1 MSNQLFKSFVNSK
14 KKPQK
19 NSCDYDNYIQRCNDL
34 IADDSKMTVSF
45 LINDFELVQ
54 PFHHMIS
61 KENGDIDTFSYGD
74 MVAQN
79 KRRSDPINLIKQF
92 GLRYNRHLQLE
103 RLKKDDTVITRT
115 VIQNIANRFND
126 WNVGLQI
133 CNPIGGKP
141 GMVVLYVDKMLINI
155 NKYSQERVYSPR
167 TDHIDIILEQ
177 MSFCLLD
184 YLLSTNTY
192 NTNGIYKAKRI
203 LTDKFKFKGDYM
215 NSQFTK
221 EQVQQDVETIMNKIQ
236 NEEFSIQEL
245 FDKVQTYGLSD
256 EEMQQAEQNNEK
268 VRKDFELKLQQEL
281 EKEESIE
288 KKRLADG
295 KEILERIASE
305 QESAKDT
312 FKIMADVIKVYKSFE
327 DDKDITPYLLEEN
340 LYRLVNSLYWQSY
353 MRDQSRSVS
362 MKIPIQAIADAL
374 LNEARIDV
382 NIYYVLVN
390 NMTSP
395 LCNIRMTNSE
405 FDPNLPNEKS
415 EKADQSSQ
423 TSSEDFSKEVKKKS
437 VHWGDESLKEETT
450 QV

>member
-1 MSNQLFKSFVNSK
+1 MSMSNQLFKSFVNSK

-312 FKIMADVIKVYKSFE
+312 FKIMADVIKVYKS
-327 DDKDITPYLLEEN
+327 
-340 LYRLVNSLYWQSY
+340 
-353 MRDQSRSVS
+353 
-362 MKIPIQAIADAL
+362 
-374 LNEARIDV
+374 
-382 NIYYVLVN
+382 
-390 NMTSP
+390 
-395 LCNIRMTNSE
+395 C
-405 FDPNLPNEKS
+405 
-415 EKADQSSQ
+415 
-423 TSSEDFSKEVKKKS
+423 
-437 VHWGDESLKEETT
+437 
-450 QV
+450 